1 MCSYFLVSIG
11 RQRTRSQTKRL
22 SEVDEIE
29 ADLHQS
35 GSVDED
41 VDSLVRPVGPLVLAA
56 LGLLISDAAPIAS
69 TRLSGWLDDNA
80 DGLGCWYMSELR
92 CTTRR

>member
-1 MCSYFLVSIG
+1 M
-11 RQRTRSQTKRL
+11 

-29 ADLHQS
+29 VDLHQS

-92 CTTRR
+92 CTNRR